1 MAGMAFTSLRGTLLV
16 AAPFLRDPNF
26 RRAVVLLC
34 EHGPEGAMGVILDRP
49 TETSAAEAVPAL
61 GHLVDRSDVVHEG
74 GPVEVGG
81 IVALADFTD
90 PAAGGTTAFGSIGFV
105 SADAGDLTGAVSALR
120 LYAGYS
126 GWGEGQ
132 LEDEIEQG
140 TWILVAPVP
149 DDVFGA
155 SAQTLWA
162 RVLERQGGQLALIAR
177 MPVDPS
183 VN

>member
-1 MAGMAFTSLRGTLLV
+1 VVVEPLSGHLLIAGPSL
-16 AAPFLRDPNF
+16 FDPNF
-26 RRAVVLLC
+26 RRTVVLIC

-49 TETSAAEAVPAL
+49 TETVAAEAVPTL
-61 GHLVDRSDVVHEG
+61 GHLVAIADVVYEG

-81 IVALADFTD
+81 VVALADFTD
-90 PAAGGTTAFGSIGFV
+90 LDVAGTPAFASIGFV
-105 SADAGDLTGAVSALR
+105 SADAGDLTGAVAAVR

-140 TWILVAPVP
+140 AWILAAPTR
-149 DDVFGA
+149 DDVFG
-155 SAQTLWA
+155 SNSRTLWV

-177 MPVDPS
+177 MPDDPS